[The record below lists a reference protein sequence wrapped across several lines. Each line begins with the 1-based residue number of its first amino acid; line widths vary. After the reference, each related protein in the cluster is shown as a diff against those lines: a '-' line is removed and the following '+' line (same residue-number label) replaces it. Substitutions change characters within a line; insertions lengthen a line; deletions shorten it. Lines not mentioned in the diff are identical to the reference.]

1 MAQENIMSKA
11 ALITGGG
18 KRLGKAI
25 SVALAQRGYD
35 IAIHYNHSDNEA
47 KETAELIRSKGRKA
61 EIFQANLSDMNQV
74 RMLIPSVFEVFPEC
88 SILVNSAS
96 IFEDIAFSDV
106 TEEIFDRDFNTN
118 FKAPFFLSQEFSKKE
133 SAEHIINMLDM
144 RINKIDTKHF
154 SYNLTKKALRD
165 FTLMA
170 AKELGPKIR
179 VNGICPG
186 PILPP
191 PDEGIEY
198 LEKIAKNTPLKKPGN
213 PDYIVSA
220 VEYIL
225 DNPFVTGQCLFV
237 DGGQHLV

>member
-1 MAQENIMSKA
+1 MSKA

-25 SVALAQRGYD
+25 SLSLAEKGYD
-35 IAIHYNHSDNEA
+35 IAIHYNHSDIEA
-47 KETAELIRSKGRKA
+47 KKTADLIREKGKQC
-61 EIFQANLSDMNQV
+61 EIFQSDLSDIKQV
-74 RMLIPSVFEVFPEC
+74 RTFIPRVFETFPEC

-96 IFEDIAFSDV
+96 IFEDIRFNDV

-118 FKAPFFLSQEFSKKE
+118 FKAPFFLSQDFSKGQNSE
-133 SAEHIINMLDM
+133 LIINMLDM
-144 RINKIDTKHF
+144 RINKIETQHF
-154 SYNLTKKALRD
+154 SYNLSKKALRD

-191 PDEGIEY
+191 PDKDIKY
-198 LEKIAKNTPLKKPGN
+198 LERIAENTPLKKPGN
-213 PDYIVSA
+213 PDYIIAA
-220 VEYIL
+220 VKYLL
-225 DNPFVTGQCLFV
+225 DNDFVTGQCLFV
-237 DGGQHLV
+237 DGGQHLI

>member
-1 MAQENIMSKA
+1 MSKA

-25 SVALAQRGYD
+25 SVALALRGYD
-35 IAIHYNHSDNEA
+35 IAIHYNHSDNDA
-47 KETAELIRSKGRKA
+47 KETAELIRHKGKKA
-61 EIFQANLSDMNQV
+61 EIFQSNLSDMKQV
-74 RMLIPSVFEVFPEC
+74 RSLIPNVFEVFPEC

-106 TEEIFDRDFNTN
+106 TEDIFDRDFNTN
-118 FKAPFFLSQEFSKKE
+118 FKAPFFLSQDFSNRN
-133 SAEHIINMLDM
+133 SAEMIINMLDM
-144 RINKIDTKHF
+144 RINKVETKHF
-154 SYNLTKKALRD
+154 AYNLTKKSLRD
-165 FTLMA
+165 FTMMA

-191 PDEGIEY
+191 PDKGLEY
-198 LEKIAKNTPLKKPGN
+198 LEKIAENTPLKKPGN

-220 VEYIL
+220 LEYIL

>member
-1 MAQENIMSKA
+1 MNKA

-25 SVALAQRGYD
+25 SLFLAESGYD
-35 IAIHYNHSDNEA
+35 IAVHYNHSDREA
-47 KETAELIRSKGRKA
+47 KETAELIREKGRRA
-61 EIFQANLSDMNQV
+61 EIFQSNLSDIKQV
-74 RMLIPSVFEVFPEC
+74 RSLIPDVLEVFPNC

-96 IFEDIAFSDV
+96 IFENFGFSDV

-118 FKAPFFLSQEFSKKE
+118 FKAPFFLSQDFSKG
-133 SAEHIINMLDM
+133 EHSELIINMLDM
-144 RINKIDTKHF
+144 RINKIETQYF

-191 PDEGIEY
+191 PDKDIKY
-198 LEKIAKNTPLKKPGN
+198 LEKIAENTPLKKPGN
-213 PDYIVSA
+213 PDYIISA

-225 DNPFVTGQCLFV
+225 NNPFVTGQCLFV

>member
-1 MAQENIMSKA
+1 MSKA

-25 SVALAQRGYD
+25 SLSLAERGYD
-35 IAIHYNHSDNEA
+35 IAVHYNHSDKEA
-47 KETAELIRSKGRKA
+47 KETAELIREIGRKA
-61 EIFQANLSDMNQV
+61 EVFQANLSDIKHV
-74 RMLIPSVFEVFPEC
+74 RTLIPNVFEVFPEC
-88 SILVNSAS
+88 AILVNSAS
-96 IFEDIAFSDV
+96 IFEDIKFNDV
-106 TEEIFDRDFNTN
+106 TEDIFDRDFNTN
-118 FKAPFFLSQEFSKKE
+118 FKAPFFLSQDFSKRDSSE
-133 SAEHIINMLDM
+133 LIINMLDM
-144 RINKIDTKHF
+144 RINKIETKHF

-165 FTLMA
+165 FTLMS
-170 AKELGPKIR
+170 AKELGPKLR

-191 PDEGIEY
+191 PDKGTEY
-198 LEKIAKNTPLKKPGN
+198 LEKIAANTPLQKPGN

-225 DNPFVTGQCLFV
+225 DNTFVTGQCLFV

>member
-1 MAQENIMSKA
+1 MSKA

-25 SVALAQRGYD
+25 AIYLAERGYD
-35 IAIHYNHSDNEA
+35 IAIHYNYSDKEA
-47 KETAELIRSKGRKA
+47 LSTADLIRSKGRKS
-61 EIFQANLSDMNQV
+61 EIFQANLSDMKQV
-74 RMLIPSVFEVFPEC
+74 RNLIPAVFEVFAEC
-88 SILVNSAS
+88 AILVNSAS
-96 IFEDIAFSDV
+96 IFEDIAYSDV
-106 TEEIFDRDFNTN
+106 DEEIFERDFTTN
-118 FKAPFFLSQEFSKKE
+118 FKAPFFLSQDFSKKD
-133 SAEHIINMLDM
+133 SAELIINMLDM
-144 RINKIDTKHF
+144 RINKIDTRHF
-154 SYNLTKKALRD
+154 SYNITKKALRD

-170 AKELGPKIR
+170 AKELGPRIR

-198 LEKIAKNTPLKKPGN
+198 LEKIAENTPLQKPGN

-220 VEYIL
+220 VQYIL
-225 DNPFVTGQCLFV
+225 DNPFVTGQYLFV

>member
-1 MAQENIMSKA
+1 MSKA

-18 KRLGKAI
+18 KRLGRAIAI
-25 SVALAQRGYD
+25 SLADRGYD
-35 IAIHYNHSDNEA
+35 IAIHYNRSDNEA
-47 KETAELIRSKGRKA
+47 AKTTELIRSKGRKA
-61 EIFQANLSDMNQV
+61 ETFQSNLSDMKQV
-74 RMLIPSVFEVFPEC
+74 RSLIPNVFEVFPEC

-96 IFEDIAFSDV
+96 IFEDIAFRDV
-106 TEEIFDRDFNTN
+106 TEDIFDRDFNTN
-118 FKAPFFLSQEFSKKE
+118 FKAPFFLSQDFSNKDSSE
-133 SAEHIINMLDM
+133 LIINMLDM
-144 RINKIDTKHF
+144 RINKIETKHF
-154 SYNLTKKALRD
+154 PYNLTKKVLRD

-191 PDEGIEY
+191 PDKGPEY
-198 LEKIAKNTPLKKPGN
+198 LEKIAVNTPLQKPGN

>member
-1 MAQENIMSKA
+1 MSKA
-11 ALITGGG
+11 ALVTGGG

-25 SVALAQRGYD
+25 SIRLAERGYD
-35 IAIHYNHSDNEA
+35 IAIHYNHSDKDAED
-47 KETAELIRSKGRKA
+47 TAELIRSKGRKA
-61 EIFQANLSDMNQV
+61 QAFQANLSEMNQV
-74 RMLIPSVFEVFPEC
+74 RNLVPSVVEVFPEC
-88 SILVNSAS
+88 CILVNSAS

-118 FKAPFFLSQEFSKKE
+118 FKAPFFLSQDFSKQNSSE
-133 SAEHIINMLDM
+133 LIINMLDM
-144 RINKIDTKHF
+144 RINKVETNHF
-154 SYNLTKKALRD
+154 PYNLTKKALRD
-165 FTLMA
+165 FTMMA

-191 PDEGIEY
+191 PDKGIEY
-198 LEKIAKNTPLKKPGN
+198 LEKIAENTPLQKPGN

>member
-1 MAQENIMSKA
+1 MSKS

-25 SVALAQRGYD
+25 SLSLADRGYD
-35 IAIHYNHSDNEA
+35 IAIHYNHSQKEA
-47 KETAELIRSKGRKA
+47 QETAELIREMGCQA
-61 EIFQANLSDMNQV
+61 EVFQADLSDTKQALS
-74 RMLIPSVFEVFPEC
+74 LIPKVFEVFPEC

-96 IFEDIAFSDV
+96 IFENIGFKDV
-106 TEEIFDRDFNTN
+106 TEEIFDRDFSTN
-118 FKAPFFLSQEFSKKE
+118 FKAPFFLSQDFSKGDHSE
-133 SAEHIINMLDM
+133 LIINMLDM
-144 RINKIDTKHF
+144 RINKIETEHF
-154 SYNLTKKALRD
+154 SYNLTKKLLRD
-165 FTLMA
+165 FTLMS

-191 PDEGIEY
+191 PDKDIEY
-198 LEKIAKNTPLKKPGN
+198 LEKIAENTPLKKPGN
-213 PDYIVSA
+213 PDYIISA

>member
-1 MAQENIMSKA
+1 MSKA

-25 SVALAQRGYD
+25 SLSLAERGYD
-35 IAIHYNHSDNEA
+35 IAVHYNSSEKEA
-47 KETAELIRSKGRKA
+47 NKTAEVISEKGRRA
-61 EIFQANLSDMNQV
+61 EVFQANLSDFNQV
-74 RMLIPSVFEVFPEC
+74 RALIPRVLEVFPEC
-88 SILVNSAS
+88 SVLVNSAS
-96 IFEDIAFSDV
+96 IFENVGFIDV
-106 TEEIFDRDFNTN
+106 TENIYDRDFTTN
-118 FKAPFFLSQEFSKKE
+118 FKAPFFLTQDFSKRE
-133 SAEHIINMLDM
+133 SSEIIINMLDM
-144 RINKIDTKHF
+144 RVNRIETEHF

-191 PDEGIEY
+191 PDKDIEY
-198 LEKIAKNTPLKKPGN
+198 LEMIAKNTPLRKPGS
-213 PDYIVSA
+213 PDYIIKA
-220 VEYIL
+220 VNYIL
-225 DNPFVTGQCLFV
+225 DNDFVTGQCLFV